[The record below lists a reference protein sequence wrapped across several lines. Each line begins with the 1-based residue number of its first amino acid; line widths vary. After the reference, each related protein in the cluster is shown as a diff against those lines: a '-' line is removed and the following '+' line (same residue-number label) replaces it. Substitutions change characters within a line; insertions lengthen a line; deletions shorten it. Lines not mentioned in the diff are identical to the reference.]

1 MCYSVTVRVIAD
13 MPTWSPTT
21 TAGWCSS
28 QWTVWWGLTT
38 STPTTVTGTGNRTHT
53 SPPRSV
59 LLTAGASSVKYQPKQ
74 SYQPWNEAIN
84 HIISLAF
91 VLYLYTWY
99 LSELLVYNVKGKP
112 VKYCKTDI
120 FCKWFLAA
128 CYGQKKFN
136 PPSRLSLL
144 YKGKGA
150 FRIRFLKFYWSWG
163 FQVWKLAKYSDK
175 LSKYENRF

>member
-1 MCYSVTVRVIAD
+1 MLQWELLQICQRDRLRPQPGGAPASGRCDGVWLHQRQLLWRVQETERIYRHPGQFYS
-13 MPTWSPTT
+13 
-21 TAGWCSS
+21 
-28 QWTVWWGLTT
+28 
-38 STPTTVTGTGNRTHT
+38 
-53 SPPRSV
+53 
-59 LLTAGASSVKYQPKQ
+59 LTAGASSVKSQPKL
-74 SYQPWNEAIN
+74 SYHPWNEAIN

-128 CYGQKKFN
+128 CCGQKKFN